1 MMTNQP
7 PTEKWMPLQCIAGEC
22 SLSRME
28 YDATNLLV
36 ELDSFLEKRVI
47 KVVFSDV
54 FSYRV
59 TLEHFRWADFVDTPK
74 TKSTLVRVVNSNFVK
89 WLEAAGEKQLYGNN
103 CKLKQEGLCHYDTA
117 SSIFKPPENP
127 MCLKRLIFG
136 EFSKIF
142 DFQCACMKRGRIRV
156 LIHPPCLAIMIKHNR

>member
-7 PTEKWMPLQCIAGEC
+7 PTEKWMPLQCIAGAC
-22 SLSRME
+22 PFSRIE
-28 YDATNLLV
+28 YDATNSLV
-36 ELDSFLEKRVI
+36 ALDSFLEKRVI

-89 WLEAAGEKQLYGNN
+89 WLEAAGEKQLYGNT
-103 CKLKQEGLCHYDTA
+103 LDIAHYMLQTTEHVIDVILLHDSVIT
-117 SSIFKPPENP
+117 IDDRP
-127 MCLKRLIFG
+127 L
-136 EFSKIF
+136 
-142 DFQCACMKRGRIRV
+142 
-156 LIHPPCLAIMIKHNR
+156 

>member
-1 MMTNQP
+1 M
-7 PTEKWMPLQCIAGEC
+7 
-22 SLSRME
+22 
-28 YDATNLLV
+28 

-89 WLEAAGEKQLYGNN
+89 WLEAAGEKQLYGNT
-103 CKLKQEGLCHYDTA
+103 LDIAHYMLQTTEHVIDVILLHDSVIT
-117 SSIFKPPENP
+117 I
-127 MCLKRLIFG
+127 
-136 EFSKIF
+136 
-142 DFQCACMKRGRIRV
+142 DGRP
-156 LIHPPCLAIMIKHNR
+156 L

>member
-1 MMTNQP
+1 MTNQP

-89 WLEAAGEKQLYGNN
+89 WLEAAGEKQLYGNT
-103 CKLKQEGLCHYDTA
+103 LDIAHYMLQTTEHVIYVILLHDSVIT
-117 SSIFKPPENP
+117 I
-127 MCLKRLIFG
+127 
-136 EFSKIF
+136 
-142 DFQCACMKRGRIRV
+142 DGRP
-156 LIHPPCLAIMIKHNR
+156 L

>member
-22 SLSRME
+22 SLSRIE

-59 TLEHFRWADFVDTPK
+59 TLEHFRWADFADTPK

-89 WLEAAGEKQLYGNN
+89 WLETAGEKQLYGNT
-103 CKLKQEGLCHYDTA
+103 LDIAHYMLQTTEHVIDVILLHDSEIT
-117 SSIFKPPENP
+117 I
-127 MCLKRLIFG
+127 
-136 EFSKIF
+136 
-142 DFQCACMKRGRIRV
+142 DGRPI
-156 LIHPPCLAIMIKHNR
+156 

>member
-89 WLEAAGEKQLYGNN
+89 WLEAAGAKQLYGNT
-103 CKLKQEGLCHYDTA
+103 LDIAHYMLQKTEQVIAVILLHDSVIT
-117 SSIFKPPENP
+117 I
-127 MCLKRLIFG
+127 
-136 EFSKIF
+136 
-142 DFQCACMKRGRIRV
+142 DGRP
-156 LIHPPCLAIMIKHNR
+156 L

>member
-74 TKSTLVRVVNSNFVK
+74 TKSTLVRGVNSNFVK
-89 WLEAAGEKQLYGNN
+89 WLEAAGEKQLYGNT
-103 CKLKQEGLCHYDTA
+103 LDIAHYMLQTTEHVIDVILLHDSVIT
-117 SSIFKPPENP
+117 I
-127 MCLKRLIFG
+127 
-136 EFSKIF
+136 
-142 DFQCACMKRGRIRV
+142 DGRP
-156 LIHPPCLAIMIKHNR
+156 L